1 MPGNDNA
8 RLLGAGAIES
18 TKDPV
23 EGISASPSLSPV
35 APLDEIAHHVDGT
48 FVLVVKVTGG
58 KYRRRCFLSAASA
71 EKAARNALE
80 AGHDAVIFL
89 AELKP
94 LWKLAGGERR

>member
-1 MPGNDNA
+1 VNLEVAGPAPPGDRPESQAATKPLDN
-8 RLLGAGAIES
+8 S
-18 TKDPV
+18 
-23 EGISASPSLSPV
+23 SLAPLTD
-35 APLDEIAHHVDGT
+35 PLDEIARHVDGT
-48 FVLVVKVTGG
+48 FVLVVKVAGG

-80 AGHDAVIFL
+80 AGHNATVYL